1 MWPFLFIL
9 AIVPLIFYW
18 SDSAKELFP
27 SLSDKLLDSSETALT
42 IKVGEEDNPQGN
54 LAANLGLPTDQW
66 VISHTEE
73 GYLAWFV
80 SQDQQYRLAVGCLVD
95 APAALQITHLHGKEI
110 RKSRYLN
117 FEYGSLPLEQGMY
130 AGSELV
136 SSVAQ
141 FKNLY
146 LQAPNG
152 AVLAKFSV
160 PAHESGSVARDV
172 SIYCAENL

>member
-42 IKVGEEDNPQGN
+42 IKVDQDAAPEESVGVF
-54 LAANLGLPTDQW
+54 GLPADQW
-66 VISHTEE
+66 VVADSEE

-80 SQDQQYRLAVGCLVD
+80 SKDQQYRIAVGCHNGM
-95 APAALQITHLHGKEI
+95 PAALQVTRTQGQELKKQHH
-110 RKSRYLN
+110 LN
-117 FEYGSLPLEQGMY
+117 FEYGMLPLEKGLY

-136 SSVAQ
+136 GSVAQ

-152 AVLAKFSV
+152 AVLAQFAV
-160 PAHESGSVARDV
+160 SGADSGAIAREISMTCV
-172 SIYCAENL
+172 NEAR